1 MALSALLGLA
11 LVPSM
16 SRALAA
22 SDASGPW
29 AEFCSVTGIQPLSSG
44 APSDSEPEQNGGK
57 HFEHC
62 PLCNAHGLTLGLPPA
77 QQAALLPAPA
87 GPPSRQTLQQRAPRT
102 LFAWASAQPRAPPSQ
117 S

>member
-22 SDASGPW
+22 GDASGPW
-29 AEFCSVTGIQPLSSG
+29 AEFCSVTGIQPLSNG
-44 APSDSEPEQNGGK
+44 APSDSGPEQNNGK

-62 PLCNAHGLTLGLPPA
+62 PLCSHHGGMLGLPPA
-77 QQAALLPAPA
+77 PTTTLAVLVEAVSAP
-87 GPPSRQTLQQRAPRT
+87 RLFYRAPRP
-102 LFAWASAQPRAPPSQ
+102 LFAWASAQPRAPPVLS
-117 S
+117 